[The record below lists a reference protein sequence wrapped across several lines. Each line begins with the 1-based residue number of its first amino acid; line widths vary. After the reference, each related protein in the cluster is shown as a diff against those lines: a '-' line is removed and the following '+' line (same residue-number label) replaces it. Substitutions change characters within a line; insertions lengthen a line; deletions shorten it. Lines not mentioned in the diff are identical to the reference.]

1 MHCDLC
7 LMEYLHLPF
16 GIWTTEIAFIPQQ
29 AKKFL
34 KNLLKEIL
42 FPFARYEVS
51 FVKEEKINADIIHVL
66 WNHNTNAI

>member
-1 MHCDLC
+1 MITLAIGFDSIQKQKCDD
-7 LMEYLHLPF
+7 YVLHTDYF
-16 GIWTTEIAFIPQQ
+16 GW
-29 AKKFL
+29 
-34 KNLLKEIL
+34 NLLTEIL